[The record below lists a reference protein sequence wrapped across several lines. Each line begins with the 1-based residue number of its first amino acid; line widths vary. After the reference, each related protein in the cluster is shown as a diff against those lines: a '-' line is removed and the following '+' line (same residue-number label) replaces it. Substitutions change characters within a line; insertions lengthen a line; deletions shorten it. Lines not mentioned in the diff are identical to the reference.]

1 MLRGAVMR
9 VLIAD
14 DHPVVR
20 RGLRDIVA
28 AEHDMVVVGE
38 AQTGDEALDMA
49 RRLEW
54 DVAVFDFAMPGCSGV
69 DLVRE
74 VKRQYPG
81 RPVLV
86 LSILPEEAHAGQVLK
101 AGGAGFIN
109 KGSANEDRS
118 EERRVGKECRSRWS
132 PYH

>member
-1 MLRGAVMR
+1 MR
-9 VLIAD
+9 ILIAD

-20 RGLRDIVA
+20 RGLREVVRSGR
-28 AEHDMVVVGE
+28 DMGVGGE
-38 AQTGDEALDMA
+38 AKRGDEALGMTG
-49 RRLEW
+49 RLGLG
-54 DVAVFDFAMPGCSGV
+54 VAVLDYAMPGCSGAE
-69 DLVRE
+69 LVRE

-86 LSILPEEAHAGQVLK
+86 LSILPEEMHAGEVFK